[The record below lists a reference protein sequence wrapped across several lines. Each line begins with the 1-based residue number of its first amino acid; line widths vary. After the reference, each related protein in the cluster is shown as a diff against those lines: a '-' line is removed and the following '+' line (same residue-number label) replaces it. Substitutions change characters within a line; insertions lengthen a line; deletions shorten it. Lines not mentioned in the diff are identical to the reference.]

1 MGPVTDKTILK
12 KGSLELVSR
21 QVKQGPATIN
31 LDISSDMITG
41 NMDMGGNNTAIEQ
54 KLESP
59 LFADGGGATQVMAQL
74 PLEEGYTT
82 YFRNFDMQS
91 MQVKTYKLAVV
102 GTEEVTVPAGTFTT
116 HKVSIT
122 SAEGEPG
129 SRTLW
134 VATDGS
140 RRMVKMEAVLP
151 QMNGAVL
158 TSELQ

>member
-1 MGPVTDKTILK
+1 
-12 KGSLELVSR
+12 
-21 QVKQGPATIN
+21 
-31 LDISSDMITG
+31 
-41 NMDMGGNNTAIEQ
+41 
-54 KLESP
+54 
-59 LFADGGGATQVMAQL
+59 
-74 PLEEGYTT
+74 
-82 YFRNFDMQS
+82 

-140 RRMVKMEAVLP
+140 SPDGEDGSRRASDEWGGTYLRAAIGCSGSQKTNVINTRHPESPSMGNSGCFVL
-151 QMNGAVL
+151 G
-158 TSELQ
+158 